1 MVECADH
8 SARSTGA
15 GSVGAHDMQKL
26 EAFVDACAALP
37 GMHDAVI
44 AQDSQQTAN
53 LWRLREGIP
62 EGIIKQGARVGRVLT

>member
-1 MVECADH
+1 
-8 SARSTGA
+8 
-15 GSVGAHDMQKL
+15 MQKL

-53 LWRLREGIP
+53 LWRLRDGMAEAVV
-62 EGIIKQGARVGRVLT
+62 KHGARSRSRSALYSS